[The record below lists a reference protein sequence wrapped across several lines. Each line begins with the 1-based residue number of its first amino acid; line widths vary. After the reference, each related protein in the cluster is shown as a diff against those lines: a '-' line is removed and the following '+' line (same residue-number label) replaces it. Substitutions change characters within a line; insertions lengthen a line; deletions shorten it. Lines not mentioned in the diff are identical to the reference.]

1 MEQGKKKIVVIK
13 KSILLEI
20 ILVPSGLISLGKLNF
35 ALEILLL
42 CSIGRIQSNN

>member
-20 ILVPSGLISLGKLNF
+20 ILVPSGLISLGKLN
-35 ALEILLL
+35 
-42 CSIGRIQSNN
+42 